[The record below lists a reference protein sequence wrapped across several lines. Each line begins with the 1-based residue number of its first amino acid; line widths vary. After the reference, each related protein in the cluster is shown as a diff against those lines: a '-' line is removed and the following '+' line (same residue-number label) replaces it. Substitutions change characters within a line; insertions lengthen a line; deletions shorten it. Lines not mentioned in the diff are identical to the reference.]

1 MPGKKKSSLKE
12 IGYLKEI
19 PRDAD
24 MDNYEKI
31 DIKDKNGKVNTL
43 YRPINESSKFDETT
57 NFNKSW
63 EIFNNYLN

>member
-31 DIKDKNGKVNTL
+31 DIKWCK
-43 YRPINESSKFDETT
+43 
-57 NFNKSW
+57 
-63 EIFNNYLN
+63 